1 MTTQYAKA
9 ILAAAHSLLH
19 GTTLAER
26 EWVLGHLIIKPT
38 TKTLRSPLGIEIL
51 KVLKDQECAN
61 ARWIMVELEKK
72 KFTPSKNELHNC
84 LGHLKRMGLLMSPR
98 RGLFCE
104 VKGEE

>member
-19 GTTLAER
+19 GTIAVER
-26 EWVLGHLIIKPT
+26 EWILGHLSIKPT

-51 KVLKDQECAN
+51 KVLKDQEGVN
-61 ARWIMVELEKK
+61 ARWIMVELAKK
-72 KFTPSKNELHNC
+72 NFTPSKNELHNC
-84 LGHLKRMGLLMSPR
+84 LGHLKRLGLVMSPR

-104 VKGEE
+104 VKG